1 MMNLIVNQSGDMML
15 NLEQCC
21 YLYVGEDCTVKA
33 IVAEGQRMVRMGS
46 YTDYAC
52 ACTALARAIDQLRGG
67 SNICRFAPA
76 DEILKQVVQ
85 TRDPAPNKFAANG
98 KKPTRRGGS

>member
-1 MMNLIVNQSGDMML
+1 MTLIINQSGDMML
-15 NLEQCC
+15 NLAQCH
-21 YLYVGEDCTVKA
+21 YLYVGEDNTVKA

-46 YTDYAC
+46 YPDYAC
-52 ACTALARAIDQLRGG
+52 ACTALARVTDQLRGG
-67 SNICRFAPA
+67 SSICRFAPA